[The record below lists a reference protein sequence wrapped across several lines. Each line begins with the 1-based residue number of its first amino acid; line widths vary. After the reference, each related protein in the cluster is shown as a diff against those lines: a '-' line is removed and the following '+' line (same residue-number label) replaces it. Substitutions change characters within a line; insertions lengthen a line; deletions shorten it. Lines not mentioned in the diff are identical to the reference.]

1 MDSNSLPRCDR
12 PAEAHTNNLSN
23 MKMTQVHTDNLCNVR
38 MTPQAQL
45 SIYRDTKKGTLSMF
59 QGSEL
64 LGFKQG
70 TTFQQAICKTQHEQ
84 GCQSGF

>member
-1 MDSNSLPRCDR
+1 MDSDSLPKCDR
-12 PAEAHTNNLSN
+12 PAEAHTN
-23 MKMTQVHTDNLCNVR
+23 NLCNVR

-45 SIYRDTKKGTLSMF
+45 SISIETPKKEHYRCFKEF
-59 QGSEL
+59 YGSEL